1 MPLDKE
7 GKPVLYKPWVN
18 KTKSKYKY
26 WVYVKADNKK
36 GYKKIGFG
44 HKDYSH
50 FKDKIGYYK
59 SKDHNDKERRDRYR
73 ARASKIKDKQGN
85 LTYKD
90 KNTSNYW
97 AYNKLW

>member
-18 KTKSKYKY
+18 KTKSKSKY

-59 SKDHNDKERRDRYR
+59 SKDHNDKKRRDRYR
-73 ARASKIKDKQGN
+73 ARASKIKDKDGKF
-85 LTYKD
+85 TYLD